1 MKRVEIIASESVQSD
16 ILEAIAAVLPNLEY
30 SLIPSV
36 QGVGR
41 RSRKEGT
48 NVWPEENFVLFSY
61 LEAADAALL
70 RGAVES
76 VKARFPDEGISCFE
90 LG

>member
-1 MKRVEIIASESVQSD
+1 MRRVEIIASESMQAEIV
-16 ILEAIAAVLPNLEY
+16 AALSGAVPGIEY
-30 SLIPSV
+30 TLTLNV

-41 RSRKEGT
+41 RSKKEGT

-61 LEAADAALL
+61 LEAAQAEAALA
-70 RGAVES
+70 AVAE
-76 VKARFPDEGISCFE
+76 VKRRFPREGISAFC